1 MKKGWI
7 LLLGV
12 IATNVQAKTF
22 SFGTEPEAYS
32 LEVLESDL
40 HHTVLEFTLH
50 HFDANPILINQ
61 VPYQILSVEGAG
73 ILTQKGLPQLPKVYR
88 QVEIGASDSVQVKVR
103 EEEHETFTLGD
114 VAPSKGS
121 LLRNLDPQN
130 VDYTFDNFYQGQGK
144 RGAFPDATVALSAPF
159 QFRKTHGVTVQ
170 IHPFS
175 FVPQSHE
182 TLVYTRLVIEV
193 TAQGMRADKAVDT
206 QDTEAFDFLY
216 QKQFLNHQRVASASM
231 RSDKTKSAREQGDL
245 LIISHPNFTAGLT
258 PFVDW
263 KMQMGFS
270 TKLVTISQTGK
281 TAASIKAYIKN
292 AYANNPKLAY
302 VLLVGDAEY
311 VPFYPGTAG
320 NAYKNEADPLYGVF
334 NTSGYPDLII
344 ARFSVKNT
352 TDLANMINRSIAYEK
367 TPTDGD
373 WYQHAVG
380 IASAE
385 GDPTDGVRADY
396 ERDVLLAGSYKEVDQ
411 LYDPNTQTSDVAAA
425 INNGASLVNYIGHG
439 SETVW
444 VTGYFSNNDVNAL
457 SNAGKLPMVIS
468 VACVNGRFSYTGGDS
483 FAERWMKAGTPAHP
497 VGAIAILASSTNQV
511 WVPPTIGQLAISK
524 LVANGTVTHIGALMM
539 DGSLAVLE
547 DGSIDAAQTFQTWHI
562 FGDPTV
568 TMRTHAPKG
577 LAVTPT
583 FSMGLVSG
591 VNLNVK
597 EADLRVTL
605 TADHQLLGSAVST
618 AGGDVAFPSLALP
631 HKKMVTVT
639 VNGANR
645 IPLIKTIQV
654 P

>member
-1 MKKGWI
+1 MKIEWI
-7 LLLGV
+7 FLLGI
-12 IATNVQAKTF
+12 IAPSAQAKTF

-50 HFDANPILINQ
+50 RFDANQILINQ
-61 VPYQILSVEGAG
+61 MPYQILSVEGAG
-73 ILTQKGLPQLPKVYR
+73 ILTQKGLPLLPKVYR
-88 QVEIGASDSVQVKVR
+88 HVEIGASDSVQVKVR
-103 EEEHETFTLGD
+103 EEEHETFSLGN

-121 LLRNLDPQN
+121 LLRNLDPQK
-130 VDYTFDNFYQGQGK
+130 VEYTFDDFYRGKGK
-144 RGAFPDATVALSAPF
+144 RGTFPDATVSLSAPF

-175 FVPQSHE
+175 FSPQSHE
-182 TLVYTRLVIEV
+182 TLVYTRLVVEV
-193 TAQGMRADKAVDT
+193 TAQGVRENKAADTRDT
-206 QDTEAFDFLY
+206 DAFDFLY
-216 QKQFLNHQRVASASM
+216 QNQFINHQRIDSASM
-231 RSDKTKSAREQGDL
+231 RSDKAKSVREQGDL

-258 PFVDW
+258 PFIDW

-270 TKLVTISQTGK
+270 TKLVTLPQTGK
-281 TAASIKAYIKN
+281 TAGAIKAYIKS

-334 NTSGYPDLII
+334 NSSGYPDLII

-385 GDPTDGVRADY
+385 GEPTDGARADY
-396 ERDVLLAGSYKEVDQ
+396 ERNALLAGPYKEVDQ
-411 LYDPNTQTSDVAAA
+411 LYDPNVDASDVASA

-439 SETVW
+439 SETAW
-444 VTGYFSNNDVNAL
+444 MTGYFTTYGVNTL

-483 FAERWMKAGTPAHP
+483 FAERWMKAGTPSNP
-497 VGAIAILASSTNQV
+497 VGAIAIMASSTNQA

-547 DGSIDAAQTFQTWHI
+547 DGSLDAAQTFQTWHI

-568 TMRTHAPKG
+568 TMRIHTPKA
-577 LAVTPT
+577 LAIIPA
-583 FSMGLVSG
+583 FSMGLASG
-591 VNLNVK
+591 VKLNVK
-597 EADLRVTL
+597 ESNLRVTL

-618 AGGDVAFPSLALP
+618 AGGDVAFPSLSLS
-631 HKKMVTVT
+631 HGKMVTVT
-639 VNGANR
+639 VNGVDR
-645 IPLIKTIQV
+645 IPLVKTIQV